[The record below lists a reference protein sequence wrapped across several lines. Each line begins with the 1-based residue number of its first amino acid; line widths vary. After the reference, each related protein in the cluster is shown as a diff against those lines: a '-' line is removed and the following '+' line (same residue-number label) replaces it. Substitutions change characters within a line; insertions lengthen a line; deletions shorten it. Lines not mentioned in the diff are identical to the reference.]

1 MEMPKTCGIRRPARQ
16 NAIQMFNILCINQF
30 AANSMPETIATGLQ
44 KTRTKNYSTK
54 IQKMRIFVLK

>member
-1 MEMPKTCGIRRPARQ
+1 
-16 NAIQMFNILCINQF
+16 
-30 AANSMPETIATGLQ
+30 MPETIATGLQ